1 MINIYPIR
9 SIMETKMFCP
19 CTPFL
24 LLLGISIHRYTF
36 LGYIIGI
43 SLRTKHQ
50 MSMKLPSIIWKYI
63 VGDQPDIEDLKEIDD
78 VFVSSLTM
86 LKEYIGEDE
95 EDDET
100 FDMIFELKFSLMDS
114 AGNEIE
120 LIPGGSQV

>member
-1 MINIYPIR
+1 
-9 SIMETKMFCP
+9 
-19 CTPFL
+19 
-24 LLLGISIHRYTF
+24 
-36 LGYIIGI
+36 
-43 SLRTKHQ
+43 

>member
-1 MINIYPIR
+1 M
-9 SIMETKMFCP
+9 
-19 CTPFL
+19 
-24 LLLGISIHRYTF
+24 
-36 LGYIIGI
+36 GYIIGI